1 MKNQLYYTK
10 PAKCFEQALP
20 LGNGRLGIMTY
31 GNLRHERLS
40 LNEDSLWSGYPKDQ
54 NKADAHKYLA
64 ACREAIFAK
73 DYAKAKDIL
82 NRDMHGHWSEAYLPL
97 GNLRIDYDR
106 AYKKNYS
113 RTLDLRT
120 GVAVTRA
127 DGLTQTVFVS
137 HPAQLVVVH
146 IESDRPFSATC
157 RLDSL
162 LQNTVTA
169 QDGTLLL
176 TGQAPEVC
184 MPPYYNKGET
194 VVQGSRGMRFCA
206 GLRADGQ
213 VTCTGD
219 SLRIENRKE
228 VTLLLSMATSYV
240 DFRSMPTADEKA
252 RMLAYFDGAADYQT
266 LLAAHIADFSALMDR
281 VTLELEG
288 GDDSLPTD
296 VRLKRMQK
304 DKSDQSLIA
313 LLFQYGR
320 YLTVSGSRPGTNAM
334 TLQGIWNEQVRAPW
348 SSSYTTNI
356 NTEMNYWPTDA
367 VGLGECFTPL
377 VDFAEKL
384 AANGTATA
392 KAYFD
397 ADGWCACHN
406 SDIWGATYPAGFPD
420 GDGDSS
426 CYAVWFMS
434 GAWILNQLYTHS
446 LYQKDPA
453 FDEKLKDM
461 FAGALAFFHSSM
473 TAHNG
478 QPVTCPSIS
487 PENTFTDNGQR
498 SAVTYMPSMDREILH
513 DFMENCRALGLD
525 APVIDQ
531 VAPAPDG
538 RVPEWAENYR
548 ETEVEHRHVSHLY
561 CIYPSHRVQSDA
573 LQAAAKQSL
582 LKRGFGGTGWSL
594 GWKVCLWARLG
605 DGENALRLIEN
616 QLRPINPKALIRVRG
631 GGSYPNLLDAHPPF
645 QIDGNFGV
653 TAGIAEMLIGGAL
666 PKCWSGKVTGL
677 VTPDGTISYAFKNGK
692 RVRE

>member
-1 MKNQLYYTK
+1 
-10 PAKCFEQALP
+10 
-20 LGNGRLGIMTY
+20 
-31 GNLRHERLS
+31 
-40 LNEDSLWSGYPKDQ
+40 
-54 NKADAHKYLA
+54 
-64 ACREAIFAK
+64 
-73 DYAKAKDIL
+73 
-82 NRDMHGHWSEAYLPL
+82 
-97 GNLRIDYDR
+97 
-106 AYKKNYS
+106 
-113 RTLDLRT
+113 
-120 GVAVTRA
+120 
-127 DGLTQTVFVS
+127 
-137 HPAQLVVVH
+137 
-146 IESDRPFSATC
+146 
-157 RLDSL
+157 
-162 LQNTVTA
+162 
-169 QDGTLLL
+169 
-176 TGQAPEVC
+176 

-252 RMLAYFDGAADYQT
+252 RMLAYFDGTADYPT

-384 AANGTATA
+384 AANGASTA

-420 GDGDSS
+420 GDGDAS

-453 FDEKLKDM
+453 FDEKLKGM

-473 TAHNG
+473 TVHNG

-513 DFMENCRALGLD
+513 DFVENCRALGLD

-531 VAPAPDG
+531 VSPAPDG
-538 RVPEWAENYR
+538 RIPEWAENYQ

-692 RVRE
+692 RVK

>member
-1 MKNQLYYTK
+1 M
-10 PAKCFEQALP
+10 
-20 LGNGRLGIMTY
+20 
-31 GNLRHERLS
+31 
-40 LNEDSLWSGYPKDQ
+40 
-54 NKADAHKYLA
+54 
-64 ACREAIFAK
+64 
-73 DYAKAKDIL
+73 
-82 NRDMHGHWSEAYLPL
+82 
-97 GNLRIDYDR
+97 
-106 AYKKNYS
+106 
-113 RTLDLRT
+113 
-120 GVAVTRA
+120 
-127 DGLTQTVFVS
+127 
-137 HPAQLVVVH
+137 
-146 IESDRPFSATC
+146 
-157 RLDSL
+157 
-162 LQNTVTA
+162 
-169 QDGTLLL
+169 
-176 TGQAPEVC
+176 
-184 MPPYYNKGET
+184 
-194 VVQGSRGMRFCA
+194 
-206 GLRADGQ
+206 
-213 VTCTGD
+213 
-219 SLRIENRKE
+219 
-228 VTLLLSMATSYV
+228 
-240 DFRSMPTADEKA
+240 
-252 RMLAYFDGAADYQT
+252 
-266 LLAAHIADFSALMDR
+266 
-281 VTLELEG
+281 
-288 GDDSLPTD
+288 
-296 VRLKRMQK
+296 
-304 DKSDQSLIA
+304 
-313 LLFQYGR
+313 
-320 YLTVSGSRPGTNAM
+320 
-334 TLQGIWNEQVRAPW
+334 
-348 SSSYTTNI
+348 
-356 NTEMNYWPTDA
+356 
-367 VGLGECFTPL
+367 
-377 VDFAEKL
+377 DFAEKL
-384 AANGTATA
+384 AANGSSTA

-420 GDGDSS
+420 GDGDAS

-498 SAVTYMPSMDREILH
+498 SAVT
-513 DFMENCRALGLD
+513 
-525 APVIDQ
+525 
-531 VAPAPDG
+531 
-538 RVPEWAENYR
+538 ENYR

-677 VTPDGTISYAFKNGK
+677 VTPDGTVSYAFKNGK
-692 RVRE
+692 RVE

>member
-1 MKNQLYYTK
+1 M
-10 PAKCFEQALP
+10 
-20 LGNGRLGIMTY
+20 
-31 GNLRHERLS
+31 
-40 LNEDSLWSGYPKDQ
+40 
-54 NKADAHKYLA
+54 
-64 ACREAIFAK
+64 
-73 DYAKAKDIL
+73 
-82 NRDMHGHWSEAYLPL
+82 
-97 GNLRIDYDR
+97 
-106 AYKKNYS
+106 
-113 RTLDLRT
+113 
-120 GVAVTRA
+120 
-127 DGLTQTVFVS
+127 
-137 HPAQLVVVH
+137 
-146 IESDRPFSATC
+146 
-157 RLDSL
+157 
-162 LQNTVTA
+162 
-169 QDGTLLL
+169 
-176 TGQAPEVC
+176 
-184 MPPYYNKGET
+184 
-194 VVQGSRGMRFCA
+194 
-206 GLRADGQ
+206 
-213 VTCTGD
+213 
-219 SLRIENRKE
+219 
-228 VTLLLSMATSYV
+228 
-240 DFRSMPTADEKA
+240 
-252 RMLAYFDGAADYQT
+252 
-266 LLAAHIADFSALMDR
+266 
-281 VTLELEG
+281 
-288 GDDSLPTD
+288 
-296 VRLKRMQK
+296 
-304 DKSDQSLIA
+304 
-313 LLFQYGR
+313 
-320 YLTVSGSRPGTNAM
+320 
-334 TLQGIWNEQVRAPW
+334 RAPW

-384 AANGTATA
+384 AANGSSTA

-453 FDEKLKDM
+453 FDEKLKGM

-538 RVPEWAENYR
+538 RVPEWAENYQ

-616 QLRPINPKALIRVRG
+616 QLRPINPKALIRSAGRRLLSQFAGCPPAVPDRRQLWCHRRHCRNAHWRCPAQMLERQGHRPGNPGRHRQLRLQKRQAGGVRKAIRLFHFFVGSNPPPLRGQQNTVMQLYQKRAPG
-631 GGSYPNLLDAHPPF
+631 GCSFVLYNYTYSFVPSVGSA
-645 QIDGNFGV
+645 GGV
-653 TAGIAEMLIGGAL
+653 
-666 PKCWSGKVTGL
+666 
-677 VTPDGTISYAFKNGK
+677 
-692 RVRE
+692 

>member
-1 MKNQLYYTK
+1 MINQLYYTK

-73 DYAKAKDIL
+73 DYTKAKDIL
-82 NRDMHGHWSEAYLPL
+82 NRNMHGHWSEAYLPL

-146 IESDRPFSATC
+146 IESEQPFSATC

-162 LQNTVTA
+162 LQSTVTA

-252 RMLAYFDGAADYQT
+252 RMLAYFDGAADYPT

-288 GDDSLPTD
+288 GNDSLPTD

-367 VGLGECFTPL
+367 IGLGECFTPL

-453 FDEKLKDM
+453 FDEKLKGM

-538 RVPEWAENYR
+538 RIPEWAENYR

-594 GWKVCLWARLG
+594 GWKVCLRF
-605 DGENALRLIEN
+605 R
-616 QLRPINPKALIRVRG
+616 
-631 GGSYPNLLDAHPPF
+631 
-645 QIDGNFGV
+645 
-653 TAGIAEMLIGGAL
+653 
-666 PKCWSGKVTGL
+666 
-677 VTPDGTISYAFKNGK
+677 
-692 RVRE
+692 